1 MNFFD
6 KRLAMAVAWLALMM
20 FFSGTAFPANLSL
33 LAPGKTRSGTIANME
48 KNRGGLPVT
57 QEVTAQVIEING
69 DTAKVRVTWTKLSN
83 GNGFAGSGEFVSP
96 IVATEFGEV
105 NLQGCTNRGNREW
118 KLTFKPDG
126 TVSCAMRLPSQVVK
140 RWGDLH

>member
-6 KRLAMAVAWLALMM
+6 KRLAVVVAWLGLLM
-20 FFSGTAFPANLSL
+20 FFSGTAFPADLSL

-57 QEVTAQVIEING
+57 QEVTAQVIEIIG

-96 IVATEFGEV
+96 IVITEFDEV
-105 NLQGCTNRGNREW
+105 NLQGCTNRGMREW
-118 KLTFKPDG
+118 KLTFKPNG
-126 TVSCAMRLPSQVVK
+126 TVSCTMVRPSAVEK
-140 RWGDLH
+140 RWGDLN